1 MASRITLDTTTL
13 IIRDLIVKDP
23 NTDKS
28 IPDNYIPVIVGQGL
42 VGWKEPYEFLSTVS
56 IPTLSNSFMGML
68 GMIRPGLSS
77 LSTAFY
83 STLTSTMTST
93 VTGLGSSGY
102 VSSSKL
108 YDSIQRLG
116 DGGYISSM
124 TLFNCI
130 NNLGNLSN
138 LAATLKF
145 TDGISRNFGNVGYVS
160 TLHPGEYK
168 IYQSSLALQGT
179 NLTGSIIQA
188 GQIAQSA
195 VINIGGYSRHIVGS
209 SKMRVDINTNL
220 GITRG
225 NSDEAFIST
234 FLMNAGATIPVGL
247 PVVMSSYSNV
257 ATLANVSFLLNSN
270 DIANNATLRLCH
282 SLDRLGTI
290 TTTIPLSGGIHV
302 TLDNTD

>member
-1 MASRITLDTTTL
+1 MASRITLDTRTL
-13 IIRDLIVKDP
+13 IIRKLIVKDP
-23 NTDKS
+23 KTDKS

-56 IPTLSNSFMGML
+56 IPTLSNSFIGML
-68 GMIRPGLSS
+68 EMIQPGLSS

-93 VTGLGSSGY
+93 VSGLGSSGY
-102 VSSSKL
+102 VSTSKL
-108 YDSIQRLG
+108 FDRIRRLG
-116 DGGYISSM
+116 EVGYISST
-124 TLFNCI
+124 TLYNCI
-130 NNLGNLSN
+130 NNLGNLTN
-138 LAATLKF
+138 LAATLTF
-145 TDGISRNFGNVGYVS
+145 TDGVTRSFGNVGYVS

-168 IYQSSLALQGT
+168 IYQSSLALQGN
-179 NLTGSIIQA
+179 NLSGSIVQPR
-188 GQIAQSA
+188 QIAQSA
-195 VINIGGYSRHIVGS
+195 VIDIGGFSRHIVGS

-247 PVVMSSYSNV
+247 PVVMPSYNTV
-257 ATLANVSFLLNSN
+257 ASLANVSFLLNSN
-270 DIANNATLRLCH
+270 DIVNNTTLKLCH